1 MVLEPSALQ
10 QKGIGIAGVDHS
22 RYQAQATV

>member
-1 MVLEPSALQ
+1 MEHSALAQ
-10 QKGIGIAGVDHS
+10 QGIGIAGVDHS